1 MKRKISCKVA
11 KESKGGREEEKRR
24 ERERETEREGERER
38 TFIYFTFHKSLN
50 INNKK
55 IKISKK

>member
-24 ERERETEREGERER
+24 ERERETEREGEREN
-38 TFIYFTFHKSLN
+38 IYIFH
-50 INNKK
+50 IP
-55 IKISKK
+55 